1 MSPDLFKAD
10 SSVVGYLEYGSK
22 NNHLIVSAD
31 KDNTVK
37 DICVSSLGISIAST
51 ISCIGRWVLYH
62 ERHLDSPTN
71 IDSLLPVYMLMC
83 LCGIDVKTGMLVQ
96 QVYTISLINVSWLSS
111 KNLQHCLFSTNQL
124 VFFSRTLG
132 INRDYDALNL
142 FSSWH
147 EYRYLLIAYFRSS
160 RTL

>member
-22 NNHLIVSAD
+22 NNRLIVSAD

-71 IDSLLPVYMLMC
+71 INSLLPVYMLMC
-83 LCGIDVKTGMLVQ
+83 LCGIDV
-96 QVYTISLINVSWLSS
+96 
-111 KNLQHCLFSTNQL
+111 
-124 VFFSRTLG
+124 
-132 INRDYDALNL
+132 
-142 FSSWH
+142 
-147 EYRYLLIAYFRSS
+147 
-160 RTL
+160 